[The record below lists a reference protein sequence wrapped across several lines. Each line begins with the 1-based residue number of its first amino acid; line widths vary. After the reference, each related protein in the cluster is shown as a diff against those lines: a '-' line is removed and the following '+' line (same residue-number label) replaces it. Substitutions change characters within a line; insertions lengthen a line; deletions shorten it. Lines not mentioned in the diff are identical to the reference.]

1 MIEKQ
6 AVKNLLAGLG
16 WSAGLAEEMV
26 EELAAISAVAE
37 FTAFTAGATIFREG
51 DPNPFLY
58 LIERGRVGL
67 DMHVPGRG
75 RVRILSVGAGEMLA
89 WSAVLGR
96 GVMTVSAE
104 ALEDT
109 RAIAASGP
117 QLLQICGANHE
128 LGYQLMQRMAG
139 ALAQRLVATRL
150 QLLDLFAEP
159 SSIGP
164 ARS

>member
-26 EELAAISAVAE
+26 EELADISAVAE
-37 FTAFTAGATIFREG
+37 FTAGATIFREG

-89 WSAVLGR
+89 WSAVLGG

-109 RAIAASGP
+109 RAIAASGSK
-117 QLLQICGANHE
+117 LLEVCSTNQE
-128 LGYQLMQRMAG
+128 LGYQLMQRMAD

-150 QLLDLFAEP
+150 QLLDLFAPPPSAEP
-159 SSIGP
+159 I
-164 ARS
+164 RS